1 MATLPPDC
9 SSAVSIGQ
17 AVSAIIAAMITK
29 RQLGFMLMVAGVLV
43 IFGACAVN
51 WIGAR
56 DIGFGPLQKIG
67 LAVGGGFIIMALP
80 LIKLGDRPA

>member
-1 MATLPPDC
+1 
-9 SSAVSIGQ
+9 
-17 AVSAIIAAMITK
+17 
-29 RQLGFMLMVAGVLV
+29 VLV